1 MPPRKK
7 QATDDSISLNK
18 HISDTGFCSR
28 READEYIAQG
38 RVTINDELAVS
49 GNRVYEGDVVE
60 LDGEPLVKKVKPF
73 YIAFNKPKGVTST
86 TDERD
91 KTNIVSFINHPKRIF
106 PIGRLDKD
114 SEGLIFLTN
123 DGNIVN
129 KILRAGNNHEK
140 EYVVT
145 TEQAITPEFIQ
156 QMAAGVRIPDGKTKP
171 CKVKQEA
178 KTMFRITLTQGLN
191 RQIRKMANAL
201 DFRVIKL
208 KRVRIMNVHLGNLP
222 LGHWRYLTEE
232 EVATIMKLTADSV
245 ATIKKG
251 SVRSAPKQE
260 IDKAAPFP
268 KDKKE
273 GTVKAGKTTNSRLA
287 SPKNSDKPKEK
298 KNKSYREYRKKK

>member
-7 QATDDSISLNK
+7 PVSDGSISLNK

-28 READEYIAQG
+28 READDYILQG
-38 RVTINDELAVS
+38 RVTINDEPAVP

-60 LDGEPLVKKVKPF
+60 LDGAPLVKKVKPF

-86 TDERD
+86 TDEKD
-91 KTNIVSFINHPKRIF
+91 KTNIIAYINHPKRIF

-140 EYVVT
+140 EYIVT
-145 TEQAITPEFIQ
+145 TEQPITPEFIQ
-156 QMAAGVRIPDGKTKP
+156 SMSAGVRIPDGKTKP

-178 KTMFRITLTQGLN
+178 KNMFRITLTQGLN
-191 RQIRKMANAL
+191 RQIRKMAGAL
-201 DFRVIKL
+201 NFRVVKL

-222 LGHWRYLTEE
+222 VGHWRYLTDE
-232 EVATIMKLTADSV
+232 EVKGLLELTAQSNATEV
-245 ATIKKG
+245 A
-251 SVRSAPKQE
+251 SRQRAPRPKSTE
-260 IDKAAPFP
+260 KMPAGNRAAETKAAP
-268 KDKKE
+268 KKK
-273 GTVKAGKTTNSRLA
+273 TAPTKAAAPPR
-287 SPKNSDKPKEK
+287 DEKPKA
-298 KNKSYREYRKKK
+298 KNGTYKEYRRKK

>member
-7 QATDDSISLNK
+7 QAADDSISLNK
-18 HISDTGFCSR
+18 YISDTGFCSR

-38 RVTINDELAVS
+38 RLTINDEPAVS
-49 GNRVYEGDVVE
+49 GNRVHEGDVVE

-73 YIAFNKPKGVTST
+73 YIAFHKPRGVTST

-91 KTNIVSFINHPKRIF
+91 KTNIVSYINHPKRIF

-156 QMAAGVRIPDGKTKP
+156 QMSAGVRIPDGKTKP

-178 KTMFRITLTQGLN
+178 KNMFRITLTQGLN
-191 RQIRKMANAL
+191 RQIRKMAQAL

-208 KRVRIMNVHLGNLP
+208 KRVRIMNVHLANLP
-222 LGHWRYLTEE
+222 SGHWRYLNEE
-232 EVATIMKLTADSV
+232 EIATIMKLTAES
-245 ATIKKG
+245 T
-251 SVRSAPKQE
+251 
-260 IDKAAPFP
+260 
-268 KDKKE
+268 
-273 GTVKAGKTTNSRLA
+273 A
-287 SPKNSDKPKEK
+287 SPKASRPPATELRRGVSKDDAQTGRTAPPAKKKVTATKPGLKKTGEKEK
-298 KNKSYREYRKKK
+298 AKTKSYKEYRKKK